1 MRNKRQRYRYEG
13 VWRAGSG
20 TLRSCVMVAAIA
32 AIALGSTTT
41 LAASEPKHGGILSA
55 TLEESPPSLSIHEEA
70 TVSAVWPMMPC
81 YNNLVL
87 FDPMKKQ
94 ESLSSIIGELAEK
107 WEWQDGGKALVFHL
121 RKGVKWH
128 DGQPFSSKDV
138 KYTFDIVREAPGAP
152 AKLRVNPRKLWYEN
166 VASIDAPDPDSVIF
180 RLKRPQPSLLLMLAS
195 GYSPVYP
202 AHVPPAELRT
212 KCLGTGPFKLKE
224 YRAGEYVDLVRN
236 PDYMFKGRPYL
247 DGIRYLVIKE
257 RGTRFSAIQAGRQD
271 IAYPLETSKT
281 IAEEVKHAVPGIVL
295 VETSDNVNDN
305 ILVNFRK
312 PIFQDPRIRRAISL
326 AVDRKAY
333 VAAGR
338 QGAAIPGGVMLPKP
352 YGVWGLP
359 EQEQAKLPGFG
370 DAAKDRAEAQKLL
383 AEAGYGPG
391 KPLKLAI
398 STRAVAR
405 YVDIASFVIDQ
416 LKRVGIE
423 ATLEQVE
430 TGVWHPKLTRR
441 DYDMA
446 VNTTGIGP
454 DDPDANLYENFK
466 CGSPR
471 NYSDYCNAEVDRL
484 IDEQSQVLDPAKRL
498 KAVQE
503 LDARLQLEGAR
514 LLLGWSKEYF
524 LMWPYVK
531 NLVPHQSVYNYG
543 RMESVWLDK

>member
-1 MRNKRQRYRYEG
+1 MKARRQRYCAGG
-13 VWRAGSG
+13 VGDGEIKIVQSG
-20 TLRSCVMVAAIA
+20 LWLVVLGAVALACA
-32 AIALGSTTT
+32 TAW
-41 LAASEPKHGGILSA
+41 AASEPKQGGVLNA

-70 TVSAVWPMMPC
+70 TGATVWPMMPC

-87 FDPMKKQ
+87 FDPLKKQ
-94 ESLSSIIGELAEK
+94 ESPSTIIGELAEK
-107 WEWQDGGKALVFHL
+107 WEWQDGGKTLAFHL

-138 KYTFDIVREAPGAP
+138 KYTFDVVREAPGVT

-166 VASIDAPDPDSVIF
+166 VASIDAPDPDTLIF

-224 YRAGEYVDLVRN
+224 YRAGEYIDLVRN
-236 PDYMFKGRPYL
+236 PDYMLKGRPYL

-257 RGTRFSAIQAGRQD
+257 RGTRYSAIQAGRQD
-271 IAYPLETSKT
+271 IAYPLESSKV
-281 IAEEVKHAVPGIVL
+281 IAEEVKHAVPHIVL
-295 VETSDNVNDN
+295 VEASNNVNDN

-312 PIFQDPRIRRAISL
+312 PLFQDPRIRRAISL

-333 VAAGR
+333 IVAGR
-338 QGAAIPGGVMLPKP
+338 QGAAFPGGVMLPRP
-352 YGVWGLP
+352 YGVWGLQ
-359 EQEQAKLPGFG
+359 ESEQAKLPGFG
-370 DAAKDRAEAQKLL
+370 DIAQDRAEAVKLL
-383 AEAGYGPG
+383 SEAGYGPG
-391 KPLKLAI
+391 KPLRLTV

-446 VNTTGIGP
+446 VNLTGIGP

-484 IDEQSQVLDPAKRL
+484 IEEQSQTLDPAKRL
-498 KAVQE
+498 KLVQD
-503 LDARLQLEGAR
+503 LDVRLQLEGAR
-514 LLLGWSKEYF
+514 LMLGWGKEYY

-543 RMESVWLDK
+543 RMQEVWLDK